1 MELSKV
7 KIKGFRNFKDA
18 VIRLNQK
25 SLIIGSND
33 IGKTNFFHALRILL
47 DRGFSDYD
55 LEPKDSDFYVHEDV
69 NQYTITLYFKNVT
82 EDCVVS
88 KLKGRIS
95 GDDRFI
101 LRYEAFRDPDTKSK
115 HYQLSAGPSLGKL
128 EEIEDR
134 FYRKVLNVKYI
145 SSRRDFHAYISREKN
160 YLLETAKA
168 NRNEEQTA
176 KDDLLY
182 ETIRGDLQQIDQK
195 IPNLHF
201 ISSATATINEELQK
215 LSLHHG
221 KQQINFDASTS
232 NVDAFINNVSISSQT
247 DGKSILIGGDGR
259 LNQIYLALWAS
270 RNQLTE
276 ENLRE
281 VTIFCIEEPEAHLH
295 PHQQRKL
302 ADYLN
307 VSLTGQVLISSHSPQ
322 IASEFSPNSIVR
334 LHKADDA
341 AEAASDGCSEVIGE
355 AFEDFGYRMSIIPA
369 EAFFADVVFLVE
381 GPSEQLF
388 YKTLAA
394 QLGIDLDHH
403 NISIL
408 MVDGIGFNVFVRI
421 LDALSIAW
429 VMRTDNDIF
438 KVPKK
443 DCFTFA
449 GVKRGINAYRK
460 YCQADDAM
468 DEILQEHE
476 SSIREFPDRIP
487 GAANIESAAKIMKA
501 LEGFNI
507 FLSEIDLENDIYD
520 SVLKKELETFF
531 GLEDRDE
538 ILTAMTKNKAIFMY
552 RFIKKTKASLP
563 KLKGSAL
570 AQPLDAAVNLAKEIN
585 K

>member
-1 MELSKV
+1 MELTKV
-7 KIKGFRNFKDA
+7 KIRGFRNFKDA
-18 VIRLNQK
+18 TIRLNQK

-55 LEPKDSDFYVHEDV
+55 LEPKDSDFYVYEEV
-69 NQYTITLYFKNVT
+69 NEYTISLYFENVT
-82 EDCVVS
+82 EDCVVA

-95 GDDRFI
+95 DNDKFM
-101 LRYEAFRDPDTKSK
+101 LRYQAFRDPDTKAK
-115 HYQLSAGPSLGKL
+115 HYKLWAGPSLAKL

-160 YLLETAKA
+160 HLLETAKA
-168 NRNEEQTA
+168 NRNPEQITQ
-176 KDDLLY
+176 DDLLY
-182 ETIRGDLQQIDQK
+182 EDIRGELQQIDKK
-195 IPNLHF
+195 IPDLHF
-201 ISSATATINEELQK
+201 ISSATSTINEELKK

-221 KQQINFDASTS
+221 KQEINFDASTS
-232 NVDAFINNVSISSQT
+232 NVDAFINNVSISSHT

-276 ENLRE
+276 DNLRE

-307 VSLTGQVLISSHSPQ
+307 VSIAGQVLISSHSPQ

-334 LHKADDA
+334 LHKTDGA
-341 AEAASDGCSEVIGE
+341 AKAASDGCSAVIGE

-388 YKTLAA
+388 YKTLAT
-394 QLGIDLDHH
+394 QLGIDLDHY

-408 MVDGIGFNVFVRI
+408 MVDGIGFNVFAKI
-421 LDALSIAW
+421 LEALKIEW

-438 KVPKK
+438 KLPKK
-443 DCFTFA
+443 DLYTFA
-449 GVKRGINAYRK
+449 GIRRGINAYRN
-460 YCQADDAM
+460 YYQADPQM
-468 DEILQEHE
+468 EKILKAHE
-476 SSIREFPDRIP
+476 VNIREFPKSMPDP
-487 GAANIESAAKIMKA
+487 VNIKSAAEIRKA
-501 LEGFNI
+501 LEPFNI
-507 FLSEIDLENDIYD
+507 FLSEVDLENDIYN
-520 SVLKKELETFF
+520 SKLKKELETFF
-531 GLEDRDE
+531 DLDDKEE
-538 ILTAMTKNKAIFMY
+538 ILKAMTKNKAIFMY
-552 RFIKKTKASLP
+552 RFIKKNKAALP
-563 KLKGSAL
+563 KLKDSPLAAPLHVSVKL
-570 AQPLDAAVNLAKEIN
+570 AQEIH